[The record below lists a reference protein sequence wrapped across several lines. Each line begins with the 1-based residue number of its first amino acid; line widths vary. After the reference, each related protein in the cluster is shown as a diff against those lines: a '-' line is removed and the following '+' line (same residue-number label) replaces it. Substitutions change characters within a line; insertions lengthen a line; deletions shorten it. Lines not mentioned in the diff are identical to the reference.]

1 MKRQR
6 DLKLWMFEGGL
17 VVAALVTLLLARTCF

>member
-1 MKRQR
+1 MKGQR

-17 VVAALVTLLLARTCF
+17 VAAALVALLLARTCS